1 MTNLNTHIINNAQ
14 AAIIPAADIA
24 IAIERQEDC
33 KGLVKCDIEI

>member
-1 MTNLNTHIINNAQ
+1 MTNLNTHIINQ
-14 AAIIPAADIA
+14 PAIIPAADIA